1 MMENKFSFFSKSGT
15 ESRRH
20 LCILKWA
27 VYMSPGEKE
36 GECNCTYERLSA
48 CIHTVCVYAGVHKHV
63 RVYCSLGNVSFRCLI
78 VCTLSDKQHV
88 TLNSWHSLGSMG
100 PICIGFKTSPN
111 VVCQQELGAKYQPVI
126 LHVILISAWIWSRF
140 NKVKAFTISLNI
152 EMYLQI

>member
-1 MMENKFSFFSKSGT
+1 
-15 ESRRH
+15 
-20 LCILKWA
+20 
-27 VYMSPGEKE
+27 
-36 GECNCTYERLSA
+36 
-48 CIHTVCVYAGVHKHV
+48 
-63 RVYCSLGNVSFRCLI
+63 
-78 VCTLSDKQHV
+78 
-88 TLNSWHSLGSMG
+88 MG